1 MAFDNTHYPLHQSEI
16 SFILALHASAYADI
30 NLGAK
35 STMTDSQSSLS
46 TETLNYLE
54 TQEQLLG
61 ETTDVIKAIP
71 DHNIIALIEIE
82 RNIKALKEEAKNCKE
97 DDLPGI
103 LQQLNLQHQLA
114 SRHSKNDN
122 LPDATSPYFGHMKV
136 EQAGKVKDIFLGHVA
151 LTNKDIKFK
160 IVDWKK
166 APIAR
171 VFYQYAEGD
180 EFDFDLD
187 DRTIEGVILQKS
199 IQTIRDGELL
209 RIDRNGESFVKREG
223 RWQGLYE
230 EASVLKG
237 GEGKANQEL
246 AFGRGNTN
254 FDSPE
259 VISLLDKIQYE
270 IVNKDVREPLLIT
283 GGAGSGKTTVAL
295 YRIAKLCEKRHLSAH
310 DALVLVPNAGL
321 IKLSE
326 TLLQSVGL
334 DKVHVKT
341 NEKLIKDILMQ
352 NVKGLPR
359 KVNFEAPLSVVS
371 IKKNEKLLEVMQM
384 YVDSQIEEVK
394 KELRV
399 IDSSGLLVGEFN
411 RHGKLPI
418 IQRLRQVYRS
428 RGIDAIAKMQVA
440 KLGKRIKNFKED
452 LLHFYSN
459 EKLMSELN
467 KLTESKV
474 TTRMLQDFKMH
485 TAKQI
490 SSFDED
496 DDYQNRKAPRKGWFD
511 VEDYPLMI
519 HLVTLK
525 MGSLYA
531 EGRNSKLYKHIFLDE
546 AQELSVVELKAIS
559 AALSKDGNFTVA
571 GDAVQQ
577 IDPSMSFDSW
587 ENVLKN
593 LGVPNFKAQELNVS
607 YRSPREIVEF
617 AHKVLGPLAPS
628 EIPDSKRK
636 GGPVLKTQIQH
647 RAHGSMIL
655 SDSLVDLMRRE
666 PRASVA
672 IICNKEESAKLFY
685 NELADIGGVRLV
697 LDQDFNF
704 RPGIDITTVDQI
716 RGLEFDYVI
725 IPDADRVN
733 YPETPRSRK
742 RLHLAATRAIH
753 QLWVLHPAER
763 TILF

>member
-1 MAFDNTHYPLHQSEI
+1 
-16 SFILALHASAYADI
+16 
-30 NLGAK
+30 
-35 STMTDSQSSLS
+35 MTDSLS
-46 TETLNYLE
+46 QDSQIYLDRQETLLKE
-54 TQEQLLG
+54 TVSL
-61 ETTDVIKAIP
+61 IKGIP
-71 DHNIIALIEIE
+71 NHNILALIEIE

-114 SRHSKNDN
+114 QRHSENDN
-122 LPDATSPYFGHMKV
+122 LPDQQSPYFGHMKI
-136 EQAGKVKDIFLGHVA
+136 EQDGKKKDIFLGHVA
-151 LTNKDIKFK
+151 LTNRELSFK

-171 VFYQYAEGD
+171 IFYQYAEGD

-187 DRTIEGVILQKS
+187 DRTIEGTILQKS

-209 RIDRNGESFVKREG
+209 RVDRNGESFVKREG
-223 RWQGLYE
+223 QWTNLYE
-230 EASVLKG
+230 EASVLEG

-295 YRIAKLCEKRHLSAH
+295 YRIAKLCEKRHLAAH

-321 IKLSE
+321 IKLSQ
-326 TLLQSVGL
+326 TLLNSVGL
-334 DKVHVKT
+334 EKVHVKT
-341 NEKLIKDILMQ
+341 NEQLIKDLLMQ
-352 NVKGLPR
+352 NVRGLPR
-359 KVNFEAPLSVVS
+359 KINFEAPLSVVT
-371 IKKNEKLLEVMQM
+371 IKKNAKLLEVMEK
-384 YVDSQIEEVK
+384 YVAGQVEECRT
-394 KELRV
+394 ELDK
-399 IDSSGLLVGEFN
+399 IDPTGALSAEFN
-411 RHGKLPI
+411 KLSNLPLVP
-418 IQRLRQVYRS
+418 RLRKIYQFNRIGS
-428 RGIDAIAKMQVA
+428 IEKMKVS
-440 KLGKRIKNFKED
+440 KLGKRMKNFKED
-452 LLHFYSN
+452 ILNFYSD
-459 EKLMSELN
+459 EKLMSEMN
-467 KLTESKV
+467 SLTEGKITS
-474 TTRMLQDFKMH
+474 RMLQDLKMH
-485 TAKQI
+485 TARQI
-490 SSFDED
+490 ATFDED
-496 DDYQNRKAPRKGWFD
+496 DEYQNRKAGIKGQYD
-511 VEDYPLMI
+511 IEDYPLMI
-519 HLVTLK
+519 HLVKLK
-525 MGSLYA
+525 LGSLYA
-531 EGRNSKLYKHIFLDE
+531 DGRNSKLYKHIFLDE

-559 AALSKDGNFTVA
+559 TALNEQGNFTVA

-587 ENVLKN
+587 ESVLKN

-628 EIPDSKRK
+628 QIPESKRK

-655 SDSLVDLMRRE
+655 SDALVDLMRRE

-672 IICNKEESAKLFY
+672 IICNKEENAKLFY

-725 IPDADRVN
+725 LPDADRIN
-733 YPETPRSRK
+733 YPETPRARK

>member
-1 MAFDNTHYPLHQSEI
+1 
-16 SFILALHASAYADI
+16 
-30 NLGAK
+30 
-35 STMTDSQSSLS
+35 MTDSLSKDSLDY
-46 TETLNYLE
+46 LNN
-54 TQEQLLG
+54 QEKILKDAVEL
-61 ETTDVIKAIP
+61 IKGIP
-71 DHNIIALIEIE
+71 DHNILALIEIE

-114 SRHSKNDN
+114 ERHSKNDN
-122 LPDATSPYFGHMKV
+122 LPDPQSPYFGHMKI
-136 EQAGKVKDIFLGHVA
+136 EQHGKIKDIFLGHVA
-151 LTNKDIKFK
+151 LTNRELNFK

-187 DRTIEGVILQKS
+187 DRTIEGTILQKS

-223 RWQGLYE
+223 RWTSLHE
-230 EASVLKG
+230 EVSVLEG

-259 VISLLDKIQYE
+259 VISLLDKIQYD

-295 YRIAKLCEKRHLSAH
+295 YRLAKLCEKRHLSPS
-310 DALVLVPNAGL
+310 DALVLVPNTGL

-326 TLLQSVGL
+326 TLLRSVGL

-341 NEKLIKDILMQ
+341 NEQLIKDMLFQ
-352 NVKGLPR
+352 NIKGLPR
-359 KVNFEAPLSVVS
+359 KINYEAPLSVVT
-371 IKKNEKLLEVMQM
+371 IKKHQKFVELMDKYLEIQIEKTKTELTKIDPSQKLLKIFE
-384 YVDSQIEEVK
+384 DH
-394 KELRV
+394 R
-399 IDSSGLLVGEFN
+399 
-411 RHGKLPI
+411 KLPLV
-418 IQRLRQVYRS
+418 QRLRQVYRS
-428 RGIDAIAKMQVA
+428 GKVGGIERVKIS
-440 KLGKRIKNFKED
+440 KLGKQMKNFKED
-452 LLHFYSN
+452 LLDFYSDH
-459 EKLMSELN
+459 KLLSELTQM
-467 KLTESKV
+467 TEGKITS
-474 TTRMLQDFKMH
+474 RMLEDFKMH
-485 TAKQI
+485 TARQI
-490 SSFDED
+490 ASFDED
-496 DDYQNRKAPRKGWFD
+496 DDYQNRKAPLRGQFD
-511 VEDYPLMI
+511 IEDLPILI
-519 HLVTLK
+519 HLIKLK

-531 EGRNSKLYKHIFLDE
+531 DGRNSKLYKHIFLDE
-546 AQELSVVELKAIS
+546 AQELSVVELQTIS
-559 AALSKDGNFTVA
+559 SALDDNGNFTVA

-577 IDPSMSFDSW
+577 IDPSMAFDSW
-587 ENVLKN
+587 ESVLKN

-617 AHKVLGPLAPS
+617 AHKVLGPLAP
-628 EIPDSKRK
+628 EKLPESKRK
-636 GGPVLKTQIQH
+636 GGPVLQTQIQH
-647 RAHGSMIL
+647 RAHASMVL
-655 SDSLVDLMRRE
+655 SDALVDLTRRE

-672 IICNKEESAKLFY
+672 IICNREDSAKLFF

-697 LDQDFNF
+697 LDQDFSF

-725 IPDADRVN
+725 LPDADRTN
-733 YPETPRSRK
+733 YPESARARK